1 MCVLFIFVKL
11 KRPQDAERGKP
22 ARFVC
27 GERGGGCQKILQIAS
42 WWTLVSNEFEECHAF
57 CKLETPSVNFDQIR

>member
-27 GERGGGCQKILQIAS
+27 GEGERGMSHNITDSLTVGLSEQ
-42 WWTLVSNEFEECHAF
+42 
-57 CKLETPSVNFDQIR
+57 

>member
-11 KRPQDAERGKP
+11 KLPQDAERGKP

-27 GERGGGCQKILQIAS
+27 GERGGGCQKIFQIAS

-57 CKLETPSVNFDQIR
+57 